1 MRAGGLA
8 PLALFLLGDL
18 MAQATYI
25 SASELAESFDSRMI
39 KQLSS
44 YSGTPQSSVD
54 NSTVTNAIEKAS
66 AEVESYAKRGG
77 IYSTQ
82 NLSDLQSDDDWSLK
96 TLVSTLTMKHL
107 FRGKTGNIPPDM
119 SAMIA
124 EATQTLEDLRDGK
137 RVFNLG
143 EAHTAGQAKAF
154 VISSNVRGNLNMPSD
169 SKFFPTRI
177 TRKY

>member
-1 MRAGGLA
+1 
-8 PLALFLLGDL
+8 
-18 MAQATYI
+18 MAQASYI
-25 SASELAESFDSRMI
+25 STAELIESFDSRMVF
-39 KQLSS
+39 QLAS
-44 YSGTPQSSVD
+44 YSGSPIADASALASSAVAL
-54 NSTVTNAIEKAS
+54 NAIEKAS

-77 IYSTQ
+77 IYTTE
-82 NLSDLQSDDDWSLK
+82 NLSDLQSNDDWSLK
-96 TLVSTLTMKHL
+96 SLVSTLTMKHL
-107 FRGKTGNIPPDM
+107 FRGKTGNLPPDM
-119 SAMIA
+119 AAMVA

>member
-1 MRAGGLA
+1 
-8 PLALFLLGDL
+8 
-18 MAQATYI
+18 MAQASYI
-25 SASELAESFDSRMI
+25 STAELIESFDERMVF
-39 KQLSS
+39 QLAS
-44 YSGTPQSSVD
+44 YSGTPLANASALASSAVAL
-54 NSTVTNAIEKAS
+54 NAIEKAS

-77 IYSTQ
+77 IYTTQ
-82 NLSDLQSDDDWSLK
+82 NLSDLQSNDDWALK
-96 TLVSTLTMKHL
+96 SLVSTLTMKHL
-107 FRGKTGNIPPDM
+107 FRGKTGNLPPDM

-177 TRKY
+177 SRKY

>member
-1 MRAGGLA
+1 
-8 PLALFLLGDL
+8 
-18 MAQATYI
+18 MAQASYI
-25 SASELAESFDSRMI
+25 STAELIESFDERI
-39 KQLSS
+39 VFQLAS
-44 YSGTPQSSVD
+44 YSGTPLANASALASSAVAL
-54 NSTVTNAIEKAS
+54 NAIEKAS

-77 IYSTQ
+77 IYTTD
-82 NLSDLQSDDDWSLK
+82 NLSDLQTADDWALK
-96 TLVSTLTMKHL
+96 SLVSTLTMKHL
-107 FRGKTGNIPPDM
+107 FRGKTGNLPPDM

-124 EATQTLEDLRDGK
+124 EATQTLEELRDGN

>member
-1 MRAGGLA
+1 
-8 PLALFLLGDL
+8 
-18 MAQATYI
+18 MAQASYI
-25 SASELAESFDSRMI
+25 STAELIESFDERMVF
-39 KQLSS
+39 QLAS
-44 YSGTPQSSVD
+44 YSGTPLANASALASSAVAL
-54 NSTVTNAIEKAS
+54 NAIEKAS

-77 IYSTQ
+77 IYTTQ
-82 NLSDLQSDDDWSLK
+82 NLSDLQSNDDWALK
-96 TLVSTLTMKHL
+96 SLVSTLTMKHL
-107 FRGKTGNIPPDM
+107 FRGKTGNLPPDM

-143 EAHTAGQAKAF
+143 VAHTAGQAKAF

>member
-1 MRAGGLA
+1 
-8 PLALFLLGDL
+8 
-18 MAQATYI
+18 MAQASYI
-25 SASELAESFDSRMI
+25 STAELIESFDSRMVF
-39 KQLSS
+39 QLAS
-44 YSGTPQSSVD
+44 YSGSPIADASALASSAVAL
-54 NSTVTNAIEKAS
+54 NAIEKAS

-77 IYSTQ
+77 IYTTE
-82 NLSDLQSDDDWSLK
+82 NLSDLQSNDDWSLK
-96 TLVSTLTMKHL
+96 SLVSTLTMKHL
-107 FRGKTGNIPPDM
+107 FRGKTGNLPPDM
-119 SAMIA
+119 AAMVA
-124 EATQTLEDLRDGK
+124 EASQTLEDLRDGK